1 MLQFNF
7 IARVKNFSLFLGL
20 VMYDNE
26 FETKENKISSKDK
39 LNSNI
44 YSKDG
49 REQVCC
55 PRGFTLVCSTVTF
68 FVNRP
73 LPLTFNLLNI

>member
-7 IARVKNFSLFLGL
+7 IVGVKNFPLFLGL

-39 LNSNI
+39 I
-44 YSKDG
+44 
-49 REQVCC
+49 EQQHKQ
-55 PRGFTLVCSTVTF
+55 
-68 FVNRP
+68 
-73 LPLTFNLLNI
+73 